1 MGTMIKYLWNNAL
14 YQKEAIYINNLQQCE
29 LLKNLSSNQLYY
41 LLKNLHKRTY
51 EAQENIFQ
59 QDSAGN
65 AAYIILEGN
74 VNIHYKDT
82 KEKSNAINTDI
93 SALPV
98 GSFFGETNLYQ
109 AEGARV
115 VSATSIKKT
124 ILLSL
129 FKTDLQRMIISKPKI
144 AMQLLLNLGE
154 VLSTRIEQITQTHL

>member
-1 MGTMIKYLWNNAL
+1 MIKHLWNNAL
-14 YQKEAIYINNLQQCE
+14 YQKDAIYINNLQQCE
-29 LLKNLSSNQLYY
+29 LLKNLSSRQLNY

-51 EAQENIFQ
+51 QAQENIFQ

-65 AAYIILEGN
+65 ATYIILEGN

-82 KEKSNAINTDI
+82 KLKSNPDNTDI
-93 SALPV
+93 SILSS

-109 AEGARV
+109 ETGSRV

-124 ILLSL
+124 TLLSI
-129 FKTDLQRMIISKPKI
+129 FKTDIQNMIISKPKI
-144 AMQLLLNLGE
+144 ATQVLLNFGE

>member
-1 MGTMIKYLWNNAL
+1 MIKNLWNNAL

-29 LLKNLSSNQLYY
+29 LLKNLSGHQLCY

-51 EAQENIFQ
+51 EAQESIFK

-65 AAYIILEGN
+65 ATYIILEGN

-82 KEKSNAINTDI
+82 KPKSNSANTDI
-93 SALPV
+93 SVLPA
-98 GSFFGETNLYQ
+98 GAFFGETSLYQ
-109 AEGARV
+109 ETGARV

-129 FKTDLQRMIISKPKI
+129 FKTDLQRMATSRPKI
-144 AMQLLLNLGE
+144 AIQLLLNLGE